1 MKVVFVIEKSSD
13 GFYSCYTEQEFDGF
27 ALLGYGDTV
36 EDAKNDLFAAYQEIK
51 QDRESEGF
59 ETPEIKYE
67 WKYDL
72 QSFFNYFSVL
82 NVSELAR
89 KSGINASLL
98 RQYRNGLAKASEKQ
112 YDKLR
117 LCIHQIGQELTT
129 ARF

>member
-27 ALLGYGDTV
+27 GVLGYGDTA
-36 EDAKNDLFAAYQEIK
+36 EDAKNDLLSAYEEIK
-51 QDRESEGF
+51 QDRAQEGK
-59 ETPEIKYE
+59 ETPDIEFE

-89 KSGINASLL
+89 KSGVNASLL
-98 RQYRNGLAKASEKQ
+98 RQYRSGFAKASEKQ
-112 YDKLR
+112 YDKIR
-117 LCIHQIGQELTT
+117 QCIQQIGQELVT